1 MTIEI
6 FEMELLDWHAER
18 NRAERD
24 RTTKVGVEQELVVR
38 DTRTGGTVDIER
50 LQAAVAGSDH
60 AAHVTFEPGG
70 QLELSLPVAAS
81 AADAAESLVE
91 AVTDVRRTVA
101 KYGIELLDHAVDTR
115 PSVPRRL
122 HSPRYDAMERH
133 FDSIGPAGRVMMRR
147 TASTQVCV
155 DWWPGDEGWEQ
166 YRALLLSGPWIAA
179 AYARST
185 GPGSRLATWLDVDP
199 SRTAFDG
206 RLLEGDPV
214 EAYAR
219 FAAGATRFTEPHETT
234 LFPPV
239 RPRDGYL
246 EVRYLD
252 AQPLDRVHRVLEVIA
267 TIAYDADV
275 RGRVLDRL
283 EPVAARLGDC
293 WRTAAYGGLSPMGLA
308 A

>member
-6 FEMELLDWHAER
+6 FELEMITSGVVR
-18 NRAERD
+18 S
-24 RTTKVGVEQELVVR
+24 TTTRVGVEQELIVR
-38 DTRTGGTVDIER
+38 DQRTGGTVDVER
-50 LQAAVAGSDH
+50 LRAAVADNGY

-70 QLELSLPVAAS
+70 QLELSLPVERS
-81 AADAAESLVE
+81 ATDAARSLHE
-91 AVTDVRRTVA
+91 AVTSVRRTVA
-101 KYGIELLDHAVDTR
+101 AHGIELLDDAVDTR

-122 HSPRYDAMERH
+122 HGPRYDAMERH

-155 DWWPGDEGWEQ
+155 DWWPGEEGWAQ

-199 SRTAFDG
+199 TRTAFDG
-206 RLLEGDPV
+206 RLLDGDPV
-214 EAYAR
+214 EAYER
-219 FAAGATRFTEPHETT
+219 FAAGATRFTEPHHTT

-239 RPRDGYL
+239 RPRSGYL

-252 AQPLDRVHRVLEVIA
+252 AQPLCRAEQAVETIA
-267 TIAYDADV
+267 TIAYDPEV
-275 RGRVLDRL
+275 RARVLDRL
-283 EPVAARLGDC
+283 EPLAPRLGDF
-293 WRTAAYGGLSPMGLA
+293 WRAAAHGGLVPMAVA

>member
-6 FEMELLDWHAER
+6 FELDLITSGSMKG
-18 NRAERD
+18 

-38 DTRTGGTVDIER
+38 DTRTGGTAEIER
-50 LQAAVAGSDH
+50 LRAAVAGTTY
-60 AAHVTFEPGG
+60 AEHVTFEPGG
-70 QLELSLPVAAS
+70 QLELSLPVRAS
-81 AADAAESLVE
+81 ATEAAEGLVDAVTSVRE
-91 AVTDVRRTVA
+91 AVA
-101 KYGIELLDHAVDTR
+101 GEGIELLDDALDPR
-115 PSVPRRL
+115 PSVPRRV
-122 HSPRYDAMERH
+122 HCPRYDAMESH

-155 DWWPGDEGWEQ
+155 DWWPGEEGWEQ

-185 GPGSRLATWLDVDP
+185 GPASRLATLLEVDP
-199 SRTAFDG
+199 ARTAFDG
-206 RLLEGDPV
+206 RLLTGDPE

-219 FAAGATRFTEPHETT
+219 FAAGAARFAEPHETT

-239 RPRDGYL
+239 RPRGTYL

-252 AQPLDRVHRVLEVIA
+252 AQPMDRVEQALQTIA
-267 TIAYDADV
+267 TIAYDPEV
-275 RGRVLDRL
+275 RGRVVERL
-283 EPVAARLGDC
+283 SPLAPRLGEI
-293 WRTAAYGGLSPMGLA
+293 WRAAAHGDLRSSGLA

>member
-6 FEMELLDWHAER
+6 FELEMITSGFVR
-18 NRAERD
+18 T
-24 RTTKVGVEQELVVR
+24 RTTRVGVEQELIVR
-38 DTRTGGTVDIER
+38 DERTGGTVDLER
-50 LQAAVAGSDH
+50 LRAAVAANKY

-70 QLELSLPVAAS
+70 QLELSLPVDRS
-81 AADAAESLVE
+81 ATDATRSLVD
-91 AVTDVRRTVA
+91 AVTSVRRA
-101 KYGIELLDHAVDTR
+101 AARDGIELLDDAVDTR
-115 PSVPRRL
+115 PVVPRRL
-122 HSPRYDAMERH
+122 RTPRYDAMERH
-133 FDSIGPAGRVMMRR
+133 FDTIGPAGRVMMRR
-147 TASTQVCV
+147 TASTQVCL

-199 SRTAFDG
+199 DRTAFDG

-214 EAYAR
+214 EAYER
-219 FAAGATRFTEPHETT
+219 FARGATRFAEPHLTT

-239 RPRDGYL
+239 RPRGAYL

-252 AQPLDRVHRVLEVIA
+252 AQPLDRVEQAIATIA
-267 TIAYDADV
+267 TIAYDAEV
-275 RGRVLDRL
+275 RGRVLERL
-283 EPVAARLGDC
+283 EPLAPRLGDY
-293 WRTAAYGGLSPMGLA
+293 WRAAAYGGIDSAGLA

>member
-6 FEMELLDWHAER
+6 FEMDLLAWHAD
-18 NRAERD
+18 RD
-24 RTTKVGVEQELVVR
+24 RTTKVGVEQELLVR
-38 DTRTGGTVDIER
+38 DARTGGTVGIER
-50 LQAAVAGSDH
+50 LQGAVADSDH

-70 QLELSLPVAAS
+70 QLELSLPVDRS
-81 AADAAESLVE
+81 AADAADSLVE
-91 AVTDVRRTVA
+91 AVTGVRRA
-101 KYGIELLDHAVDTR
+101 AARHGIELLDDAVGTR

-122 HSPRYDAMERH
+122 RSERYDAMERH
-133 FDSIGPAGRVMMRR
+133 FDAIGPAGRVMMRR
-147 TASTQVCV
+147 TASTQVCL
-155 DWWPGDEGWEQ
+155 DWWPGEEGWEQ

-219 FAAGATRFTEPHETT
+219 FAAGAARFAEPHETT

-239 RPRDGYL
+239 RPRRGYL

-252 AQPLDRVHRVLEVIA
+252 AQPLDRVHQVLEVVA
-267 TIAYDADV
+267 TIAYDGDV
-275 RGRVLDRL
+275 RRRVLDRL
-283 EPVAARLGDC
+283 EPLAPRLGDL
-293 WRTAAYGGLSPMGLA
+293 WHAAAHGRLAPMGLA

>member
-6 FEMELLDWHAER
+6 FEMELLSWHA
-18 NRAERD
+18 D
-24 RTTKVGVEQELVVR
+24 RTRTTRVGVEQELIVR
-38 DTRTGGTVDIER
+38 DARTGGTVDLPR
-50 LQAAVAGSDH
+50 LRAAVAGSEY
-60 AAHVTFEPGG
+60 ATYVTFEPGG
-70 QLELSLPVAAS
+70 QLELSLPVDSS
-81 AADAAESLVE
+81 ATDAARSLFE
-91 AVTDVRRTVA
+91 AVTDVRRA
-101 KYGIELLDHAVDTR
+101 AARHGIELLDDAVDTR
-115 PSVPRRL
+115 PAVPRRL

-133 FDSIGPAGRVMMRR
+133 FDTIGPAGRVMMRR
-147 TASTQVCV
+147 TASTQVCL

-199 SRTAFDG
+199 ARTAFDG
-206 RLLEGDPV
+206 RLLEGDPA

-219 FAAGATRFTEPHETT
+219 FAAGAPRFAEPHETT

-239 RPRDGYL
+239 RPRGSYL

-252 AQPLDRVHRVLEVIA
+252 AQPLDRVEQAIEAIA
-267 TIAYDADV
+267 TIAYDPEV
-275 RGRVLDRL
+275 RGRILERL
-283 EPVAARLGDC
+283 EPLAPRLGDF
-293 WRTAAYGGLSPMGLA
+293 WRAAALGGLTSTGMA

>member
-6 FEMELLDWHAER
+6 FEMELLAWHAEQ
-18 NRAERD
+18 N
-24 RTTKVGVEQELVVR
+24 RTTKVGVEQELLVR
-38 DTRTGGTVDIER
+38 DSATGETVEIER
-50 LQAAVAGSDH
+50 LRTAVADSEY

-70 QLELSLPVAAS
+70 QLELSLPVDRSALD
-81 AADAAESLVE
+81 AADSLV
-91 AVTDVRRTVA
+91 AAIRSVRRAVA
-101 KYGIELLDHAVDTR
+101 QHGIELLDDAVDLRT
-115 PSVPRRL
+115 SVPRRL
-122 HSPRYDAMERH
+122 HDARYDAMEAH

-147 TASTQVCV
+147 TASTQVCL
-155 DWWPGDEGWEQ
+155 DWWPGEEGREQ

-185 GPGSRLATWLDVDP
+185 GPGSRLATWLEVDP
-199 SRTAFDG
+199 SRTGFDG

-219 FAAGATRFTEPHETT
+219 FAAGATRFTEDHETT

-239 RPRDGYL
+239 RPRAGYL

-252 AQPLDRVHRVLEVIA
+252 AQPVERIHQVLEVIS
-267 TIAYDADV
+267 TIAYDALV
-275 RGRVLDRL
+275 RRQILDRL
-283 EPVAARLGDC
+283 EPLAPRLGNF
-293 WRTAAYGGLSPMGLA
+293 WRAAAYGRLVPMEMA